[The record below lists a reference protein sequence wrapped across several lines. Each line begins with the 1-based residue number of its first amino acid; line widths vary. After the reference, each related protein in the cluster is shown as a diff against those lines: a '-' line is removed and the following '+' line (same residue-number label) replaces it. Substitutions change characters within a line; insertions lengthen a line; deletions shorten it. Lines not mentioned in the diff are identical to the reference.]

1 MLDRSPPGH
10 FGITRRRSR
19 RGRAGLAATL
29 LAVPVLAACG
39 SEDADNVVRFFT
51 FNEASFVTAAQSCTD
66 QSDGAYQ
73 IVVET
78 LPNQA
83 DQQREQLVRR
93 LAAEDSTVDIM
104 AMDVIW
110 TAEFFEAGWILPWEG
125 AAADAASEGVLEGP
139 LASATYDDQLAAAPF
154 TSNTQLLW
162 YRTDRVSEDELPET
176 WEDLIALAESLPEGE
191 RTIQVQGSRYE
202 GYTVWFNSLV
212 AGAGGEIITGS
223 DERPESALG
232 GEPTVAAL
240 EVMQALATSTA
251 ADQSLTTSNE
261 GTNLLSFQTGASTF
275 MVNYPFVYPGTYGT
289 PEVFDNLGWAR
300 FPATVAGEPSAPP
313 LGGINLGIGAYSDDS
328 DLAFEAATCLISDEN
343 QLESARAGGLPPT
356 REALYD
362 ELEEAVNDTDVDGDG
377 EVDEYPLYPFA
388 QLLRDSINDA
398 TPRPVTPRYNDV
410 SLAIQRSLHPP
421 EDIEPEQTAQ
431 EVTDLVQAAL
441 EGRALL

>member
-1 MLDRSPPGH
+1 MPDHHLTDHRG
-10 FGITRRRSR
+10 RRR
-19 RGRAGLAATL
+19 RARHRSAVLAASL

-51 FNEASFVTAAQSCTD
+51 FNEASFVTAAQSCNE
-66 QSDGAYQ
+66 QSGGAYN

-93 LAAEDSTVDIM
+93 LAAEDTTVDIM

-125 AAADAASEGVLEGP
+125 EAADAASEGVLEGP
-139 LASATYDDQLAAAPF
+139 LASATYDDQLAVAPF

-162 YRTDRVSEDELPET
+162 YRTDRVDEGEVPES
-176 WEDLIALAESLPEGE
+176 WEELITVAESLPEGE
-191 RTIQVQGSRYE
+191 QTIQVQGARYE

-212 AGAGGEIITGS
+212 AGAGGQVIEDDAES
-223 DERPESALG
+223 PQSALG

-240 EVMQALATSTA
+240 EVIQRLATSAA

-300 FPATVAGEPSAPP
+300 YPATVPGEPSSPP
-313 LGGINLGIGAYSDDS
+313 LGGINLGIGAFSDDPE
-328 DLAFEAATCLISDEN
+328 LAFEAATCLASDDN
-343 QLESARAGGLPPT
+343 QLNSARTGGLPPT

-362 ELEEAVNDTDVDGDG
+362 ELEDAVNDTDVDGDG
-377 EVDEYPLYPFA
+377 EIDEYPLYPFA

-410 SLAIQRSLHPP
+410 SLAIQRTLHPP
-421 EDIEPEQTAQ
+421 EDIDPEQTA
-431 EVTDLVQAAL
+431 EDVADTVQAAL